1 MAVPKGK
8 ISKAR
13 RNSRKANWKV
23 STPSIVECP
32 NCHEMKK
39 PHIVCKKCGHY
50 DGKEV
55 VVMNKEEKKT
65 EQK

>member
-13 RNSRKANWKV
+13 RDKRRTRNEKV
-23 STPSIVECP
+23 KVHGFVECP
-32 NCHEMKK
+32 QCHEMKL
-39 PHIVCKKCGHY
+39 PHRVCMDCGYY

-55 VVMNKEEKKT
+55 LTV
-65 EQK
+65 